1 MGGHQAR
8 ERRRGAGALVRV
20 AIVNEIR
27 DADVNDAAVAAIVAA
42 LNEQAIDFAEFWQRA
57 PIEVYAARELAAI
70 DVNDAPL
77 ALVSTSDVPEDLGYH
92 AIQASG
98 RPFGICAWGPVKAS
112 GGAVLTGADAFSVT
126 VSHEYLE
133 LIVNPYVTAWID
145 TPEGDQ
151 EPFEIC
157 DRVQGDAYP
166 LEQVSVSNFLGPRA
180 FSQGPGPF
188 DFMRLLTSPRE
199 VRPGGYV
206 AKRAGGVDA
215 PVRYVYGEKCP
226 QWRRVLLENP
236 SALSRAGRRVW

>member
-1 MGGHQAR
+1 M
-8 ERRRGAGALVRV
+8 RV

-27 DADVNDAAVAAIVAA
+27 DADVNDAAVAAMVAV
-42 LNEQAIDFAEFWQRA
+42 LNEQAIDFADFWQRM
-57 PIEVYAARELAAI
+57 PIEVYAAATLAEVDA
-70 DVNDAPL
+70 NDAPL
-77 ALVSTSDVPEDLGYH
+77 ALVPTSDVPEDLGYH

-98 RPFGICAWGPVKAS
+98 RPFGICAWGPVKAA

-157 DRVQGDAYP
+157 DRVQGDSYAIGNYP
-166 LEQVSVSNFLGPRA
+166 GPAVSVSNFLGPRA
-180 FSQGPGPF
+180 FSQGPGPY
-188 DFMRLLTSPRE
+188 DFQRVLTSPRE

-206 AKRAGGVDA
+206 AKRAGGTDG